1 MAGRK
6 REPIATSLTWPE
18 IFPSK
23 HKCVFAIAKRND
35 LFKVNKSVY
44 VA

>member
-6 REPIATSLTWPE
+6 REPIATRSE

-23 HKCVFAIAKRND
+23 QKCVFAIAKRND
-35 LFKVNKSVY
+35 LFEVNKSVY